1 MNYTLSYYHK
11 LGIILCAHYCNSRTG
26 LKVRSPAIDHA
37 LHPDPDPAI
46 RMVKKASVM
55 IAALIL
61 AIFPGDHSASPL
73 LSKEMLNQLRSKY
86 SEQAY
91 RRGVAAN
98 ELLDELQGQPIERQM
113 SEVNRFFNQFE
124 YREDILQWGVTDYW
138 ATPSEFLGTQK
149 GDCEDFVIAKYF
161 ALRKLGVPNERLY
174 LTYVK
179 ALKQNVAH
187 MVLSYFPT
195 PSSIPYIL
203 DNYDRNIVSAD
214 QRKDLL
220 PVYSFN
226 AKSLFLS
233 NASAGLGRS
242 LPTDK
247 IKNSKWEK
255 LLADIN
261 QENQ

>member
-1 MNYTLSYYHK
+1 MKKSVVLFFAAV
-11 LGIILCAHYCNSRTG
+11 IAG
-26 LKVRSPAIDHA
+26 L
-37 LHPDPDPAI
+37 
-46 RMVKKASVM
+46 
-55 IAALIL
+55 
-61 AIFPGDHSASPL
+61 PGHQAASPL
-73 LSKEMLNQLRSKY
+73 VSDEMLKHLKSEY

-91 RRGVAAN
+91 RRGLAINKLLV
-98 ELLDELQGQPIERQM
+98 ELESAGIDEQLT
-113 SEVNRFFNQFE
+113 EVNRFFNQFE
-124 YREDILQWGVTDYW
+124 YREDHEHWGEQDYW
-138 ATPSEFLGTQK
+138 ATPNEFLGTSK

-161 ALRKLGVPNERLY
+161 ALRKLGVPDERLY

-195 PSSIPYIL
+195 PKSIPRIL
-203 DNYDRNIVSAD
+203 DNYNPRIVSAD
-214 QRKDLL
+214 KRRDLL

-247 IKNSKWEK
+247 IKNSKWKK
-255 LLADIN
+255 LLADI
-261 QENQ
+261 QKEK